1 MTANEINNRENG
13 VRKLGDPAGMSAD
26 ANGPNSIGRDD
37 IGGGPGDQ
45 PDDRADDTTRHDA
58 VREATR
64 LGATDAYGDDTT
76 RHDAVREAT
85 RLGATDAYLV
95 DQDME
100 DIDQREDQDGPDGR
114 PSPLANADNP
124 ER

>member
-1 MTANEINNRENG
+1 MSDNEINNRENG
-13 VRKLGDPAGMSAD
+13 VRKLGDPAGVSAD
-26 ANGPNSIGRDD
+26 ATRPDSTGTDD
-37 IGGGPGDQ
+37 IGS
-45 PDDRADDTTRHDA
+45 DRADQASDPAQETTRHDT
-58 VREATR
+58 VREAS
-64 LGATDAYGDDTT
+64 
-76 RHDAVREAT
+76 